1 MATLPLL
8 RGRPAHWTKE
18 KIDLLSTADVRNLRA
33 NAERLQEPEVAALCV
48 EVLATRPR
56 SGVPAPAKPKA
67 KRRAPKAAAEAEATA
82 EPESE
87 AAA

>member
-18 KIDLLSTADVRNLRA
+18 KISLLSTADVRNLRA

-48 EVLATRPR
+48 EVLGTRPR

-67 KRRAPKAAAEAEATA
+67 KRRAPKAEAAAEAEA
-82 EPESE
+82 E